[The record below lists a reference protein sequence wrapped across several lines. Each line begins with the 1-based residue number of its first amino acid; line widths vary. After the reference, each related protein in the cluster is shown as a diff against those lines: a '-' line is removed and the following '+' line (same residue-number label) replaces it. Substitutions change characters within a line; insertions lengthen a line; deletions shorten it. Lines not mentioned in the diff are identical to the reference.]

1 MEEKKHQPRILY
13 PIKLSFKNEKEIKTI
28 PEKPKVRK
36 FVASTLALQKKVTK
50 ISLERQN
57 IIGQKFI
64 LTKVRKS
71 NKKGM
76 SKCRKIFYFFIFKL
90 LTK

>member
-36 FVASTLALQKKVTK
+36 FVASTLALQKKCYKNFFRETEYYRSE
-50 ISLERQN
+50 IH
-57 IIGQKFI
+57 
-64 LTKVRKS
+64 TYKS
-71 NKKGM
+71 KEE
-76 SKCRKIFYFFIFKL
+76 
-90 LTK
+90 